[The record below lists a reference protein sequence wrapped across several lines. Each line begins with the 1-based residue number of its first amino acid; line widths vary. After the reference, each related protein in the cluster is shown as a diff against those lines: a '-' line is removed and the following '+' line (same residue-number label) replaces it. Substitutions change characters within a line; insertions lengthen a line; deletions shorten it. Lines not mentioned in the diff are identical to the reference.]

1 MKFDKQK
8 VMKVL
13 PFIILG
19 YFFNKVSQAFTSAAG
34 TELGDKIMN
43 GMDGLGEVF
52 LNPLPS
58 FNPIDLLIGVAGGVI
73 VKLVIY
79 VKGKNAKKYR
89 KGCEYGSARWGN
101 AEDIKPY
108 MADKFEDNVILTETE
123 RLTMDGRPK
132 AGPKYARNKNILVIG
147 GSGSGK
153 TRFYVKPNLLQM
165 HSSYVVTD
173 PKGTVLNEVGKALQ
187 DGGYAIKVLNT
198 INFKKSMHYNP
209 LAYIRSEKDILK
221 LVNTIIAN
229 TKGEGSQSGED
240 FWVKAE
246 RLYYSALIGY
256 IWYEA
261 PKEEKNL
268 NTLIEMINAS
278 EAREDDETFENP
290 IDLLFKEL
298 EQKNPEHFAVRQY
311 KKYKLA
317 AGKTAKSILIS
328 CGARLA
334 PFDIA
339 ELRELTE
346 DDELELDTLGDK
358 KTALFVIIS
367 DTDDTFNFIVAIM
380 YTQLFNLLCDKA
392 DDKYGG
398 RLPVHVRFILDEFAN
413 IGQIP
418 KFDKLIATIRSREIS
433 ASIILQAQSQLKAI
447 YKDNADTIVGNCD
460 TTLFLGGKEKTTL
473 KEISEILG
481 KETIDLYNT
490 GESRGKETSHS
501 LNYQKTGKELM
512 SMDELSV
519 MDGSKCIL
527 QLRGVR
533 PFLSN
538 NENKEVEVY
547 RYMTEATFDAYL
559 YQTIENKQRFIS
571 QIMSSK
577 SPVRSCEDV
586 DEATLSYAEVKALCA
601 GNPLIKEKMDLDV
614 AVTKL
619 KVSKANHTS
628 QQYTIEDSV
637 RKHFPERIAKTE
649 QRIAGLE
656 ADLAHFKAQ
665 PDVTEGIS
673 PMTILNKTFTDKEE
687 AGKALLLA
695 CKQIKSKENLEIGSY
710 KGFDM
715 SLSYDSFAQEFH
727 LELQRE
733 MSYTVTLGT
742 SESGNILRIDN
753 ALDSIEKRIENSKE
767 QLETLNEQLS
777 TAKAE
782 LGKPFPQEAE
792 LTEKLARLAELNT
805 LLNIDENAIENAA
818 VAAEK
823 KPDIP
828 ISADEVKPM
837 RNVFPERKTSIL
849 DRIKEMQ
856 SAQAGNIPK
865 EKTPTK
871 DKTSEI
877 S

>member
-1 MKFDKQK
+1 
-8 VMKVL
+8 
-13 PFIILG
+13 
-19 YFFNKVSQAFTSAAG
+19 
-34 TELGDKIMN
+34 
-43 GMDGLGEVF
+43 
-52 LNPLPS
+52 
-58 FNPIDLLIGVAGGVI
+58 
-73 VKLVIY
+73 
-79 VKGKNAKKYR
+79 
-89 KGCEYGSARWGN
+89 
-101 AEDIKPY
+101 

-246 RLYYSALIGY
+246 RLY
-256 IWYEA
+256 
-261 PKEEKNL
+261 
-268 NTLIEMINAS
+268 
-278 EAREDDETFENP
+278 
-290 IDLLFKEL
+290 
-298 EQKNPEHFAVRQY
+298 
-311 KKYKLA
+311 
-317 AGKTAKSILIS
+317 
-328 CGARLA
+328 
-334 PFDIA
+334 
-339 ELRELTE
+339 
-346 DDELELDTLGDK
+346 
-358 KTALFVIIS
+358 
-367 DTDDTFNFIVAIM
+367 
-380 YTQLFNLLCDKA
+380 
-392 DDKYGG
+392 
-398 RLPVHVRFILDEFAN
+398 
-413 IGQIP
+413 
-418 KFDKLIATIRSREIS
+418 
-433 ASIILQAQSQLKAI
+433 
-447 YKDNADTIVGNCD
+447 
-460 TTLFLGGKEKTTL
+460 
-473 KEISEILG
+473 
-481 KETIDLYNT
+481 
-490 GESRGKETSHS
+490 
-501 LNYQKTGKELM
+501 
-512 SMDELSV
+512 
-519 MDGSKCIL
+519 
-527 QLRGVR
+527 
-533 PFLSN
+533 
-538 NENKEVEVY
+538 
-547 RYMTEATFDAYL
+547 